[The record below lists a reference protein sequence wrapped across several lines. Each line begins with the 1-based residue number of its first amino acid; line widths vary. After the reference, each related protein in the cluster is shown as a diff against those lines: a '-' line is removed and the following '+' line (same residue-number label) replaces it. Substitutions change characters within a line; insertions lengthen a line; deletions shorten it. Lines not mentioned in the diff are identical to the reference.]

1 MTIKPTG
8 NIQASD
14 GEALRELALAGA
26 GLTRLAGFQVRDD
39 FACGALVPVLEPFT
53 VSDSEGVHAIF
64 LGQGGHMPA
73 RVRVFL
79 DFLVERCRV
88 G

>member
-1 MTIKPTG
+1 MTIKPAG
-8 NIQASD
+8 SIQASD

-26 GLTRLAGFQVRDD
+26 GLARLADFQVRGD
-39 FACGALVPVLEPFT
+39 FARGALMPVLEAFT
-53 VSDSEGVHAIF
+53 ASDSEEVHAIF

-73 RVRVFL
+73 RVRVLL
-79 DFLVERCRV
+79 DFLADRCRV